1 MTVKFSLLRNMRT
14 YSIELRERN
23 YPTFE
28 GRYNAY
34 VGVYGQ
40 LSGEYMGCIDD
51 CLKMDV
57 AENEAPILANNAED
71 FINSHKYSSPVI
83 W

>member
-1 MTVKFSLLRNMRT
+1 MKYGFSIVNTMRT

-23 YPTFE
+23 YPVFA

-34 VGVYGQ
+34 MAVYGP
-40 LSGEYMGCIDD
+40 LSGEYMGLIETPIKLDITEN
-51 CLKMDV
+51 DV
-57 AENEAPILANNAED
+57 PELLLNGEKFVKDNACCKV
-71 FINSHKYSSPVI
+71 SV

>member
-1 MTVKFSLLRNMRT
+1 MPFSFSIVATMRT

-28 GRYNAY
+28 GKYNAY
-34 VGVYGQ
+34 LGVWGQ
-40 LSGEYMGCIDD
+40 LSGDYLGCIEQPI
-51 CLKMDV
+51 KMDIT
-57 AENEAPILANNAED
+57 ENEVSELLLNGEQFVKDHAHCKV
-71 FINSHKYSSPVI
+71 SI